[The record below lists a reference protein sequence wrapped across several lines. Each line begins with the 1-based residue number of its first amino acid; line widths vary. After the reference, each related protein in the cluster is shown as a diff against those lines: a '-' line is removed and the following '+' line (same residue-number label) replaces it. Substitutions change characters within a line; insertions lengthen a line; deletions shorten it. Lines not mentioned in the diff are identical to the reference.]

1 MPTPG
6 PKDAYLYILD
16 DIKQDVDR
24 LTEKSEA
31 QIVTTTKLVENFNAV
46 SQKVTE
52 LNKLLTVDN
61 GKPSILSQL
70 HGVNNDI
77 KDLKAMVA
85 SVQKQ
90 VGVKTPQEAA
100 VERWKTIGK
109 IGVAFLTIV
118 PGLLAFFHDFM

>member
-1 MPTPG
+1 MPPPG

-31 QIVTTTKLVENFNAV
+31 QIVTTTKLVENLSTV
-46 SQKVTE
+46 TQKVTE
-52 LNKLLTVDN
+52 LNRLLTVDN

-70 HGVNNDI
+70 THVNSEV
-77 KDLKAMVA
+77 KDLKTMVA
-85 SVQKQ
+85 SIQKQ

-109 IGVAFLTIV
+109 LGVAFLTIV